1 MEHLQQEIYEQ
12 KTAVIAKDQRKR
24 ETGLVLDRERVLV
37 ALKMGR
43 VMAVCTAIQMYL
55 MPLNHVRSNS

>member
-1 MEHLQQEIYEQ
+1 MEHLQEEIYEQ